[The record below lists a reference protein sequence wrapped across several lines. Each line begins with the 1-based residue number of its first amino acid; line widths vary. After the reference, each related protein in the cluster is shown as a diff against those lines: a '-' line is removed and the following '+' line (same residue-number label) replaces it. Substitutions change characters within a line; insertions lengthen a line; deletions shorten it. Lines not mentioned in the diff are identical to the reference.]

1 LFSEF
6 IFYQGPG
13 EEEVMKKRMS
23 DGESIE
29 ETQAD
34 CLRGGRFLRHPSLLL
49 CHSYPNTCTLSSQ
62 RMSAILWKHLHCTLS
77 LHIIK
82 ITDSM

>member
-1 LFSEF
+1 MFSEF

-34 CLRGGRFLRHPSLLL
+34 CLRGPV
-49 CHSYPNTCTLSSQ
+49 P
-62 RMSAILWKHLHCTLS
+62 I
-77 LHIIK
+77 
-82 ITDSM
+82 